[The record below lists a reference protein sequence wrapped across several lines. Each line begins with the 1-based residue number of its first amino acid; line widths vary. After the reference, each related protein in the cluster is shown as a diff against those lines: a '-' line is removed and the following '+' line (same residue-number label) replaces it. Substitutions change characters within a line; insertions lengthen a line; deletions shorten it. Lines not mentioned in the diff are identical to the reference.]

1 MTDFDV
7 IILGGGLAGL
17 TAALHLS
24 KVQKRVLVIEKNPY
38 PNHKVC
44 GEYVSNEVRPYLES
58 LGVGLDAAGVVPI
71 KRMRLTTVR
80 GNEIVT
86 KLPLGG
92 FGISRYSFDYLLYEH
107 TLAKGTIFQFD
118 TALECTLKNGTFHVK
133 TTSMKSYSSK
143 MVIGA
148 YGKRSNFDKQMQRPF
163 MNQQSPWLGV
173 KEHYEYDEFPDD
185 LVALHAFPGGYGGL
199 SKIENGQINFCY
211 LATYDSFKK
220 HKDVAQY
227 NRENVAKN
235 PFLNEF
241 LNKAK
246 PVFEKPLSIAQI
258 SFAPKKPVEEH
269 MIMCGDSAGLIH
281 PLCGN
286 GMAMAI
292 MGARLAALTTLDYLN
307 GKMGQA
313 DFETKYQNLW
323 KHEFQERLAMGRRIQ
338 SLLMRP
344 WLAELGM
351 NTIAQSETLLQ
362 GIIRRTHG
370 KPILV

>member
-24 KVQKRVLVIEKNPY
+24 KTQKRVLVIEKNPY

-71 KRMRLTTVR
+71 KRMQLTTVR
-80 GNEIVT
+80 GHEIVT

-92 FGISRYSFDYLLYEH
+92 FGISRYSFDHLLYEH
-107 TLAKGTIFQFD
+107 AVDNGTIFQFD

-133 TTSMKSYSSK
+133 TASMKSYSSK

-258 SFAPKKPVEEH
+258 SFASKNPVEEH
-269 MIMCGDSAGLIH
+269 MLMCGDSAGLIH

-351 NTIAQSETLLQ
+351 NTIARSETLLQ

>member
-1 MTDFDV
+1 
-7 IILGGGLAGL
+7 
-17 TAALHLS
+17 
-24 KVQKRVLVIEKNPY
+24 
-38 PNHKVC
+38 
-44 GEYVSNEVRPYLES
+44 
-58 LGVGLDAAGVVPI
+58 
-71 KRMRLTTVR
+71 
-80 GNEIVT
+80 
-86 KLPLGG
+86 
-92 FGISRYSFDYLLYEH
+92 
-107 TLAKGTIFQFD
+107 
-118 TALECTLKNGTFHVK
+118 
-133 TTSMKSYSSK
+133 
-143 MVIGA
+143 
-148 YGKRSNFDKQMQRPF
+148 RSNFDKQMQRPF

-351 NTIAQSETLLQ
+351 NTIARSETLLQ